1 MKGLDEKN
9 KQRLILI
16 TIFSISLLFM
26 NWPISVNAKTLLD
39 CEDNMPLND
48 CLQQDE
54 NINEDPVQIENR
66 QTINNSSFSF
76 ISNFLKMIFAL
87 LLILGLIYV
96 MVKILGRKNHT
107 LQQSKVIENL
117 GGIPLGQ
124 NKSIQ
129 LVRIGNQIMV
139 IGVGENIELL
149 FELTDEETIEL
160 IHENEQVQT
169 MPNNF
174 LQFLT
179 DKFESS
185 RKKANQ
191 SKEFEQLFT
200 NELEKMKEKRAQIIE
215 EQKNRDDQN
224 E

>member
-9 KQRLILI
+9 KKRLILI
-16 TIFSISLLFM
+16 AILSISLLFI
-26 NWPISVNAKTLLD
+26 NWPISVNAKTLSD
-39 CEDNMPLND
+39 CEDNTPIND
-48 CLQQDE
+48 CLQQNE
-54 NINEDPVQIENR
+54 NTNEDPVQIEDR
-66 QTINNSSFSF
+66 QSVNNSSFSF
-76 ISNFLKMIFAL
+76 IRNFIKMIFAL

-96 MVKILGRKNHT
+96 IVKILGRKNHT

-129 LVRIGNQIMV
+129 LVRIGDQILV

-149 FELTDEETIEL
+149 FELTDEKTIEL
-160 IHENEQVQT
+160 IHENEQIQT

-179 DKFESS
+179 DKFQSS
-185 RKKANQ
+185 REKENQ

-200 NELEKMKEKRAQIIE
+200 NELDKMKEKRAQIIE
-215 EQKNRDDQN
+215 EQKSRDDRN